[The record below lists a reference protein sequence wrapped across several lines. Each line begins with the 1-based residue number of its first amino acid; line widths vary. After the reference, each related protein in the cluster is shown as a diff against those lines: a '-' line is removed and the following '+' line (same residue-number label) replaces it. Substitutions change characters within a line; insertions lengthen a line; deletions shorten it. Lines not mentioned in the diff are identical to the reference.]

1 MITFSKIGTYGRLG
15 NQLFQTA
22 ILKAVSIKTGH
33 EIVLPKN
40 VNERQHHGQNC
51 LLKNF
56 KFKNITYG
64 NPLIKYSYSEKSDW
78 SYDERVFNV
87 PDNTDFF
94 GFFQNPKYY
103 TQYQNEIIEEFQLID
118 EIEETIHKVLGKYKN
133 NTVSLHVRRGDMT
146 DGTNPSL
153 SNWANDTSENSIV
166 VNYYKKALSIIPQDS
181 TVFLFTGGSRSNNNQ
196 NDVEWCKQNFK
207 DDRIVFVDFLN
218 DIESFALMKN
228 CKYNITSFIS
238 TFSWWASF
246 LNKNKNVIAPLNFYP
261 NCNIEIENYYPKYWN
276 LI

>member
-1 MITFSKIGTYGRLG
+1 MITFSKIGTHGRLG

-22 ILKAVSIKTGH
+22 ILKVVSIKTGH

-40 VNERQHHGQNC
+40 INERHHHGQTC
-51 LLKNF
+51 LLDNF
-56 KFKNITYG
+56 KFNSIIYG
-64 NPLIKYSYSEKSDW
+64 DPIIKYSYSEKSDW
-78 SYDERVFNV
+78 GFDERVFTV

-103 TQYQNEIIEEFQLID
+103 TPFQNDLIEEFKLID
-118 EIEETIHKVLGKYKN
+118 EIEETIDNVLEKYQN
-133 NTVSLHVRRGDMT
+133 NTVSMHVRRGDMT

-153 SNWANDTSENSIV
+153 SNWANDVSENSIV
-166 VNYYKKALSIIPQDS
+166 INYYKKALSLIPQNS

-196 NDVEWCKQNFK
+196 SDVEWCKQNFK
-207 DDRIVFVDFLN
+207 DDRIIFVDFLN
-218 DIESFALMKN
+218 DIESFALMKR

-261 NCNIEIENYYPKYWN
+261 NSDLEVENYYPKYWN